1 MAPSRF
7 AMSTC
12 GIFDLPAS
20 TLQQHENLL
29 RALLPL
35 DEEGGAK
42 REEPLPRHRSVA
54 RRHPL
59 FSRLY
64 APNRGL
70 ADHKVTSN

>member
-42 REEPLPRHRSVA
+42 RKKPLPRHRATAPAVQS
-54 RRHPL
+54 PL
-59 FSRLY
+59 RSQSG
-64 APNRGL
+64 A
-70 ADHKVTSN
+70 S